1 MDQFEKSGWIMS
13 KRLSTSRY
21 ITGFDGIRTLAVIGV
36 ILYHLLPTQMRGGY
50 LGVPVF
56 FVVSGYLITD
66 LLRQEW
72 DQNGKIKVID
82 FYVRRMKRL
91 YPGMVVMLGLAAA
104 YITLFQRNLLNNLRG
119 VVVSSLL
126 YYNNWWQINHG
137 LSYFDRFG
145 NESPFTHLWSLA
157 VEGQN
162 YLIWPLV
169 FILLMKI
176 GKKRSRVFNV
186 VAGITVFS
194 GILFAVLYTPGA
206 DPTRVYYGTDTR
218 LFSIWMGSALAFIWP
233 TTHLKKEIP
242 IKAKRILNLSGIVSL
257 LGLVFAFFLLD
268 DHLTFVYYGG
278 MFLISI
284 LATVLVAVTAHPG
297 ASLNRL
303 LTNPLF
309 SYIGKHSY
317 GIYLYQFPVMIF
329 YEAKVGN
336 IGENVLLHTLVELFL
351 ILLFS
356 ELSYRFIENPLRKF
370 KYKHTVSTVRGWFTK
385 PIFSWK
391 KPWVIPGTLITM
403 IALVGI
409 ISAPT
414 NYVDAQQ
421 QQLKDTIAANKK
433 AAEETQKNAN
443 GDSAQSSTDSS
454 DAADTTEAEQDIMTK
469 YALSEAQLK
478 KAELLEITAFGDS
491 VMLDATADL
500 QELFPQAV
508 VDGDVG
514 RQLYASPDLIK
525 SLKDQGLLRD
535 TVLVGLGTNG
545 SFTEAQFD
553 SFMSEIGDRNVYWVN
568 VRVPT
573 QRWQNEVN
581 RMLEKMA
588 DKYDNMTLID
598 WYDLSNS
605 QESWFYEDR
614 VHPNPDGMVE
624 YVKLVAQTILA
635 ED

>member
-1 MDQFEKSGWIMS
+1 MN
-13 KRLSTSRY
+13 KRLKTSRY

-72 DQNGKIKVID
+72 DQNGRIAVKD

-91 YPGMVVMLGLAAA
+91 YPGMVVMLLLSAA

-126 YYNNWWQINHG
+126 YVNNWWQINHG

-162 YLIWPLV
+162 YLIWPLL
-169 FILLMKI
+169 FILLMKLVKNRGTIFKIVI
-176 GKKRSRVFNV
+176 GCSLLS
-186 VAGITVFS
+186 ALLLAIWYS
-194 GILFAVLYTPGA
+194 PGA

-233 TTHLKKEIP
+233 STHLKKEIP
-242 IKAKRILNLSGIVSL
+242 KKAKRVLNLAGGLSFI
-257 LGLVFAFFLLD
+257 GLVITFFVLD
-268 DHLTFVYYGG
+268 DHLSFVYYGG
-278 MFLISI
+278 MLLVSLLCTI
-284 LATVLVAVTAHPG
+284 LVAVTAHPG
-297 ASLNRL
+297 ASLNRW

-309 SYIGKHSY
+309 SYIGKRSY

-329 YEAKVGN
+329 YEAKIGN
-336 IGENVLLHTLVELFL
+336 VGENVLLHTLIEIVL
-351 ILLFS
+351 ILLIS
-356 ELSYRFIENPLRKF
+356 ELSYQFIENPLRKF
-370 KYKHTVSTVRGWFTK
+370 HYKDTFRTVRNWFSK
-385 PIFSWK
+385 PVISRQ
-391 KPWVIPGTLITM
+391 KPWLLPGLLVSLVALYG
-403 IALVGI
+403 IAT
-409 ISAPT
+409 APV

-421 QQLKDTIAANKK
+421 QQLKENIAANKK
-433 AAEETQKNAN
+433 AAEQTQKNAN
-443 GDSAQSSTDSS
+443 GSDTESTGENSSK
-454 DAADTTEAEQDIMTK
+454 ATEAEQSVMEK
-469 YALSEAQLK
+469 YGLTEAQVK
-478 KAELLEITAFGDS
+478 KAEELEITAFGDS

-500 QELFPQAV
+500 QEIFPKAV

-514 RQLYASPDLIK
+514 RQLYESPELIK
-525 SLKDQGLLRD
+525 ALKEKDLLRD
-535 TVLVGLGTNG
+535 TVLIGLGTNG
-545 SFTEAQFD
+545 SFTETQFD
-553 SFMSEIGDRNVYWVN
+553 NLMKEIGDRKVYWIN

-581 RMLEKMA
+581 SMLEKMA
-588 DKYDNMTLID
+588 AKYDNMTLID
-598 WYDLSNS
+598 WYDLSN
-605 QESWFYEDR
+605 EHEEWFYEDR
-614 VHPNPDGMVE
+614 VHPNPDGMLQ
-624 YVKLVAQTILA
+624 YCTLVSQAILQ
-635 ED
+635 

>member
-1 MDQFEKSGWIMS
+1 MN
-13 KRLSTSRY
+13 KRLKTSRY

-72 DQNGKIKVID
+72 DQNGRIAVKD

-91 YPGMVVMLGLAAA
+91 YPGMVVMLLLSAA

-119 VVVSSLL
+119 VVLSSLL
-126 YYNNWWQINHG
+126 YVNNWWQINHG

-162 YLIWPLV
+162 YLIWPLL
-169 FILLMKI
+169 FILLMKLVKNRGTIFKIVI
-176 GKKRSRVFNV
+176 GCSLLS
-186 VAGITVFS
+186 ALLLAIWYS
-194 GILFAVLYTPGA
+194 PGA

-233 TTHLKKEIP
+233 STHLKKEIP
-242 IKAKRILNLSGIVSL
+242 KKAKRVLNLAGGLSFI
-257 LGLVFAFFLLD
+257 GLVITFFVLD
-268 DHLTFVYYGG
+268 DHLSFVYYGG
-278 MFLISI
+278 MLLVSLLCTI
-284 LATVLVAVTAHPG
+284 LVAVTAHPG
-297 ASLNRL
+297 ASLNRW

-309 SYIGKHSY
+309 SYIGKRSY

-329 YEAKVGN
+329 YEAKIGN
-336 IGENVLLHTLVELFL
+336 VGENVLLHTLIEIVL
-351 ILLFS
+351 ILLIS

-370 KYKHTVSTVRGWFTK
+370 HYKDTFRTVRNWFSK
-385 PIFSWK
+385 PVISRQ
-391 KPWVIPGTLITM
+391 KPWLLPGLLVSLVALYG
-403 IALVGI
+403 IAT
-409 ISAPT
+409 APV

-421 QQLKDTIAANKK
+421 QQLKENIAANKK
-433 AAEETQKNAN
+433 AAEQTQKNAN
-443 GDSAQSSTDSS
+443 GSDTESTGDNSSKATETEKSVMEKYGL
-454 DAADTTEAEQDIMTK
+454 TEAQV
-469 YALSEAQLK
+469 K
-478 KAELLEITAFGDS
+478 KAEELEITAFGDS

-500 QELFPQAV
+500 QEIFPKAV

-514 RQLYASPDLIK
+514 RQLYESPELIK
-525 SLKDQGLLRD
+525 ALKEKDLLRD
-535 TVLVGLGTNG
+535 TVLIGLGTNG
-545 SFTEAQFD
+545 SFTETQFD
-553 SFMSEIGDRNVYWVN
+553 NLMKEIGDRKVYWIN

-581 RMLEKMA
+581 SMLEKMA
-588 DKYDNMTLID
+588 AKYDNMTLID
-598 WYDLSNS
+598 WYDLSN
-605 QESWFYEDR
+605 EHEEWFYEDR
-614 VHPNPDGMVE
+614 VHPNPDGMLQ
-624 YVKLVAQTILA
+624 YCTLVSQAILQ
-635 ED
+635 

>member
-1 MDQFEKSGWIMS
+1 MN
-13 KRLSTSRY
+13 KRLKTSRY

-72 DQNGKIKVID
+72 DQNGRIAVKD

-91 YPGMVVMLGLAAA
+91 YPGMVVMLLLSAA

-126 YYNNWWQINHG
+126 YVNNWWQINHG

-162 YLIWPLV
+162 YLIWPLL
-169 FILLMKI
+169 FILLMKLVKNRGTIFKIVI
-176 GKKRSRVFNV
+176 GCSLLS
-186 VAGITVFS
+186 ALLLAIWYS
-194 GILFAVLYTPGA
+194 PGA

-233 TTHLKKEIP
+233 STHLKKEIP
-242 IKAKRILNLSGIVSL
+242 KKAKRVLNLAGGLSFISL
-257 LGLVFAFFLLD
+257 VITFFVLD
-268 DHLTFVYYGG
+268 DHLSFVYYGG
-278 MFLISI
+278 MLLVSLLCTI
-284 LATVLVAVTAHPG
+284 LVAVTAHPG
-297 ASLNRL
+297 ASLNRW

-309 SYIGKHSY
+309 SYIGKRSY

-329 YEAKVGN
+329 YEAKIGN
-336 IGENVLLHTLVELFL
+336 VGENVLLHTLIEIVL
-351 ILLFS
+351 ILLIS

-370 KYKHTVSTVRGWFTK
+370 HYKDTFRTVRNWFSK
-385 PIFSWK
+385 PVISRQ
-391 KPWVIPGTLITM
+391 KPWLLPGLLVSLVALYG
-403 IALVGI
+403 IAT
-409 ISAPT
+409 APV

-421 QQLKDTIAANKK
+421 QQLKENIAANKK
-433 AAEETQKNAN
+433 AAEQTQKNAN
-443 GDSAQSSTDSS
+443 GSDTESTGDNSSK
-454 DAADTTEAEQDIMTK
+454 ATEAEQSVMEK
-469 YALSEAQLK
+469 YGLTEAQVK
-478 KAELLEITAFGDS
+478 KAEELEITAFGDS

-500 QELFPQAV
+500 QEIFPKAV

-514 RQLYASPDLIK
+514 RQLYESPELIK
-525 SLKDQGLLRD
+525 ALKEKDLLRD
-535 TVLVGLGTNG
+535 TVLIGLGTNG
-545 SFTEAQFD
+545 SFTETQFD
-553 SFMSEIGDRNVYWVN
+553 NLMKEIGDRKVYWIN

-581 RMLEKMA
+581 SMLEKMA
-588 DKYDNMTLID
+588 AKYDNMTLID
-598 WYDLSNS
+598 WYDLSN
-605 QESWFYEDR
+605 EHEEWFYEDR
-614 VHPNPDGMVE
+614 VHPNPDGMLQ
-624 YVKLVAQTILA
+624 YCTLVSQAILQ
-635 ED
+635 

>member
-1 MDQFEKSGWIMS
+1 MN
-13 KRLSTSRY
+13 KRLKTSRY

-72 DQNGKIKVID
+72 DQNGRIAVKD

-91 YPGMVVMLGLAAA
+91 YPGMVVMLLLSAA

-126 YYNNWWQINHG
+126 YVNNWWQINHG

-162 YLIWPLV
+162 YLIWPLL
-169 FILLMKI
+169 FILLMKLVKNRGTIFKIVI
-176 GKKRSRVFNV
+176 GCSLLS
-186 VAGITVFS
+186 ALLLAIWYS
-194 GILFAVLYTPGA
+194 PGA

-233 TTHLKKEIP
+233 STHLKKEIP
-242 IKAKRILNLSGIVSL
+242 KKAKRVLNLAGGLSFI
-257 LGLVFAFFLLD
+257 GLVITFFVLD
-268 DHLTFVYYGG
+268 DHLSFVYYGG
-278 MFLISI
+278 MLLVSLLCTI
-284 LATVLVAVTAHPG
+284 LVAVTAHPG
-297 ASLNRL
+297 ASLNRW

-309 SYIGKHSY
+309 SYIGKRSY

-329 YEAKVGN
+329 YEAKIGN
-336 IGENVLLHTLVELFL
+336 VGENVLLHTLIEIVL
-351 ILLFS
+351 ILLIS

-370 KYKHTVSTVRGWFTK
+370 HYKDTFRTVRNWFSK
-385 PIFSWK
+385 SVISRQ
-391 KPWVIPGTLITM
+391 KPWLLPGLLVSLVALYG
-403 IALVGI
+403 IAT
-409 ISAPT
+409 APV

-421 QQLKDTIAANKK
+421 QQLKENIAANKK
-433 AAEETQKNAN
+433 AAEQTQKNAN
-443 GDSAQSSTDSS
+443 GSDTESTGENSSK
-454 DAADTTEAEQDIMTK
+454 ATEAEQSVMEK
-469 YALSEAQLK
+469 YGLTEAQVK
-478 KAELLEITAFGDS
+478 KAEELEITAFGDS

-500 QELFPQAV
+500 QEIFPKAV

-514 RQLYASPDLIK
+514 RQLYESPELIK
-525 SLKDQGLLRD
+525 ALKEKDLLRD
-535 TVLVGLGTNG
+535 TVLIGLGTNG
-545 SFTEAQFD
+545 SFTETQFD
-553 SFMSEIGDRNVYWVN
+553 NLMKEIGDRKVYWIN

-581 RMLEKMA
+581 SMLEKMA
-588 DKYDNMTLID
+588 AKYDNMTLID
-598 WYDLSNS
+598 WYDLSN
-605 QESWFYEDR
+605 EHEEWFYEDR
-614 VHPNPDGMVE
+614 VHPNPDGMLQ
-624 YVKLVAQTILA
+624 YCTLVSQAILQ
-635 ED
+635 

>member
-1 MDQFEKSGWIMS
+1 MN
-13 KRLSTSRY
+13 KRLKTSRY

-36 ILYHLLPTQMRGGY
+36 ILYHLLPTQMRDGY

-72 DQNGKIKVID
+72 DQNGRIAVKD

-91 YPGMVVMLGLAAA
+91 YPGMVVMLLLSAA

-126 YYNNWWQINHG
+126 YVNNWWQINHG

-162 YLIWPLV
+162 YLIWPLL
-169 FILLMKI
+169 FILLMKLVKNRGTIFKIVI
-176 GKKRSRVFNV
+176 GCSLLS
-186 VAGITVFS
+186 ALLLAIWYS
-194 GILFAVLYTPGA
+194 PGA

-233 TTHLKKEIP
+233 STHLKKEIP
-242 IKAKRILNLSGIVSL
+242 KKAKRVLNLAGGLSFI
-257 LGLVFAFFLLD
+257 GLVITFFVLD
-268 DHLTFVYYGG
+268 DHLSFVYYGG
-278 MFLISI
+278 MLLVSLLCTI
-284 LATVLVAVTAHPG
+284 LVAVTAHPG
-297 ASLNRL
+297 ASLNRW

-309 SYIGKHSY
+309 SYIGKRSY

-329 YEAKVGN
+329 YEAKIGN
-336 IGENVLLHTLVELFL
+336 VGENVLLHTLIEIVL
-351 ILLFS
+351 ILLIS

-370 KYKHTVSTVRGWFTK
+370 HYKDTFRTVRNWFSK
-385 PIFSWK
+385 PVISRQ
-391 KPWVIPGTLITM
+391 KPWLLPGLLVSLVALYG
-403 IALVGI
+403 IAT
-409 ISAPT
+409 APV

-421 QQLKDTIAANKK
+421 QQLKENIAANKK
-433 AAEETQKNAN
+433 AAEQTQKNAN
-443 GDSAQSSTDSS
+443 GSDTESTGDNSSK
-454 DAADTTEAEQDIMTK
+454 ATEAEQSVMEK
-469 YALSEAQLK
+469 YGLTEAQVK
-478 KAELLEITAFGDS
+478 KAEELEITAFGDS

-500 QELFPQAV
+500 QEIFPKAV

-514 RQLYASPDLIK
+514 RQLYESPELIK
-525 SLKDQGLLRD
+525 ALKEKDLLRD
-535 TVLVGLGTNG
+535 TVLIGLGTNG
-545 SFTEAQFD
+545 SFTETQFD
-553 SFMSEIGDRNVYWVN
+553 NLMKEIGDRKVYWIN

-581 RMLEKMA
+581 SMLEKMA
-588 DKYDNMTLID
+588 AKYDNMTLID
-598 WYDLSNS
+598 WYDLSN
-605 QESWFYEDR
+605 EHEEWFYEDR
-614 VHPNPDGMVE
+614 VHPNPDGMLQ
-624 YVKLVAQTILA
+624 YCTLVSQAILQ
-635 ED
+635 

>member
-309 SYIGKHSY
+309 SYIGKRSY

-469 YALSEAQLK
+469 YALTEAQLE
-478 KAELLEITAFGDS
+478 KAESLEITAFGDS

>member
-1 MDQFEKSGWIMS
+1 MN
-13 KRLSTSRY
+13 KRLKTSRY

-72 DQNGKIKVID
+72 DQNGRIAVKD

-91 YPGMVVMLGLAAA
+91 YPGMVVMLLLSAA
-104 YITLFQRNLLNNLRG
+104 YITLFQRILLNNLRG

-126 YYNNWWQINHG
+126 YVNNWWQINHG

-162 YLIWPLV
+162 YLIWPLL
-169 FILLMKI
+169 FILLMKLVKNRGTIFKIVI
-176 GKKRSRVFNV
+176 GCSLLS
-186 VAGITVFS
+186 ALLLAIWYS
-194 GILFAVLYTPGA
+194 PGA

-233 TTHLKKEIP
+233 STHLKKEIP
-242 IKAKRILNLSGIVSL
+242 KKAKRVLNLAGGLSFI
-257 LGLVFAFFLLD
+257 GLVITFFVLD
-268 DHLTFVYYGG
+268 DHLSFVYYGG
-278 MFLISI
+278 MLLVSLLCTI
-284 LATVLVAVTAHPG
+284 LVAVTAHPG
-297 ASLNRL
+297 ASLNRW

-309 SYIGKHSY
+309 SYIGKRSY

-329 YEAKVGN
+329 YEAKIGN
-336 IGENVLLHTLVELFL
+336 VGENVLLHTLIEIVL
-351 ILLFS
+351 ILLIS

-370 KYKHTVSTVRGWFTK
+370 HYKDTFRTVRNWFSK
-385 PIFSWK
+385 PVISRQ
-391 KPWVIPGTLITM
+391 KPWLLPGLLVSLVALYG
-403 IALVGI
+403 IAT
-409 ISAPT
+409 APV

-421 QQLKDTIAANKK
+421 QQLKENIAANKK
-433 AAEETQKNAN
+433 AAEQTQKNAN
-443 GDSAQSSTDSS
+443 GSDTESTGENSSK
-454 DAADTTEAEQDIMTK
+454 ATEAEQSVMEK
-469 YALSEAQLK
+469 YGLTEAQVK
-478 KAELLEITAFGDS
+478 KAEELEITAFGDS

-500 QELFPQAV
+500 QEIFPKAV

-514 RQLYASPDLIK
+514 RQLYESPELIK
-525 SLKDQGLLRD
+525 ALKEKDLLRD
-535 TVLVGLGTNG
+535 TVLIGLGTNG
-545 SFTEAQFD
+545 SFTETQFD
-553 SFMSEIGDRNVYWVN
+553 NLMKEIGDRKVYWIN

-581 RMLEKMA
+581 SMLEKMA
-588 DKYDNMTLID
+588 AKYDNMTLID
-598 WYDLSNS
+598 WYDLSN
-605 QESWFYEDR
+605 EHEEWFYEDR
-614 VHPNPDGMVE
+614 VHPNPDGMLQ
-624 YVKLVAQTILA
+624 YCTLVSQAILQ
-635 ED
+635 